1 MRLFTSVYLD
11 EDVSVLVAVLLQA
24 KGFDAVTTRDEKM
37 LAKPDPAQLAH
48 AVSMERCLLTHNR
61 LDYERLHQTYMAQG
75 LPHFGIVIS
84 SQRTSYEIAQR
95 LGVLLNALT
104 ADEFENQLLY
114 I

>member
-48 AVSMERCLLTHNR
+48 AVSMERC
-61 LDYERLHQTYMAQG
+61 
-75 LPHFGIVIS
+75 F
-84 SQRTSYEIAQR
+84 
-95 LGVLLNALT
+95 
-104 ADEFENQLLY
+104 
-114 I
+114 